1 LIFVLR
7 RIHPAGVDH
16 GVDQALGPLLH
27 QAILCIGSDTV
38 TESSVILGLHDRVVL
53 NNKVCEERAATGECA
68 LRFGVKVNAAELF
81 R

>member
-1 LIFVLR
+1 
-7 RIHPAGVDH
+7 
-16 GVDQALGPLLH
+16 
-27 QAILCIGSDTV
+27 V